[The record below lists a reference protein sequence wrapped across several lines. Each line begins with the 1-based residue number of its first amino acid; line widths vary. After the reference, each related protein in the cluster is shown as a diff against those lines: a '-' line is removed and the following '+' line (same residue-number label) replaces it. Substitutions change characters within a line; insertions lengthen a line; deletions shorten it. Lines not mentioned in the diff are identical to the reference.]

1 MSPVSS
7 RPHARRIRP
16 GRATGCTSPSG
27 RSRRFWTGSPA
38 RGESLRYHIARLL
51 ALLDDYGP
59 RELATAIDRALERD
73 AFGAG
78 AIAHLLETRA
88 GGGAG

>member
-1 MSPVSS
+1 MSPVSP
-7 RPHARRIRP
+7 RPHARRIRR
-16 GRATGCTSPSG
+16 GRSTGCASPSR
-27 RSRRFWTGSPA
+27 RSRRSWTGSAA

-51 ALLDDYGP
+51 TLLDDYGP
-59 RELATAIDRALERD
+59 QELATAIDRALERD

-88 GGGAG
+88 GGSAG

>member
-1 MSPVSS
+1 
-7 RPHARRIRP
+7 
-16 GRATGCTSPSG
+16 
-27 RSRRFWTGSPA
+27 
-38 RGESLRYHIARLL
+38 
-51 ALLDDYGP
+51 LLDVYGP